1 MNSDMITLMK
11 RNKLLISV
19 IIEKPFNERVLVS
32 SMNTKELIDMEL
44 LMDKS
49 N

>member
-1 MNSDMITLMK
+1 MNSYMITLMK

-32 SMNTKELIDMEL
+32 SMKTKELIDMEL
-44 LMDKS
+44 LMYKS

>member
-1 MNSDMITLMK
+1 MNSYMITLMK
-11 RNKLLISV
+11 RNKLLISI
-19 IIEKPFNERVLVS
+19 IIEKQFNESVLVS
-32 SMNTKELIDMEL
+32 SMKTKELIDMEL